1 MKKLI
6 MHIIEVFAEAKA
18 EITKYRRSNKIQGR

>member
-1 MKKLI
+1 MKRLF
-6 MHIIEVFAEAKA
+6 MHIVDIFAEAKA